1 MSMHTEHPAFYGQMR
16 SLVVGIVIAILVAGM
31 SAPPAFADLVI
42 EAPNV
47 IASAGETASFDVLL
61 LNNGSTSY
69 QIAGDAFTL
78 TVSPSGVTFTDATT
92 LTTTATYIYQASS
105 DVDLPTTLYDSLP
118 GTSFTAADT
127 VDLPYFYQQV
137 DPGATF
143 GLAHVTF
150 SVDPGVLPGSVF
162 QLTLTPFADFPV
174 ALNDQY
180 GNYLPYDVESGSITI
195 VAAAVPEP
203 SSLLLACAGALSV
216 TVIGWHRT
224 RAGRLEAQVRPF

>member
-1 MSMHTEHPAFYGQMR
+1 MIMHADHPEFYGHVR
-16 SLVVGIVIAILVAGM
+16 SLFVGIAIAILVAGM
-31 SAPPAFADLVI
+31 SARPAFADLVI

-47 IASAGETASFDVLL
+47 IASAGQTASFDILL
-61 LNNGSTSY
+61 VNNGVSSY

-78 TVSPSGVTFTDATT
+78 AVSSSGVTFTDATT
-92 LTTTATYIYQASS
+92 LTTTANYIYQASA

-127 VDLPYFYQQV
+127 EDLPYFYQQV

-143 GLAHVTF
+143 GLAHVTV
-150 SVDPGVLPGSVF
+150 SVDAGVLPGSVF

-174 ALNDQY
+174 ALNDQN
-180 GNYLPYDVESGSITI
+180 GNYFPYDVEDGSITI

-203 SSLLLACAGALSV
+203 SSLHLACAGVLSV
-216 TVIGWHRT
+216 MVIGWRRN
-224 RAGRLEAQVRPF
+224 RAGRLARLR